1 MAVGDAGTKAAAGGL
16 SAGFL
21 GFGEIGFALAKGM
34 RAAGAAPLV
43 ACDRQAS
50 SGPLSD
56 LLQRRAGEIG
66 IKLTDQ
72 TAALSDSEVVISAVT
87 PKTAVAAAQSFAP
100 HARAGQFYLD
110 VNSSAPLMKQE
121 IDALL
126 RPKGVRV
133 VDASM
138 SGTGVHIRGH
148 RGLYIHMS
156 GPDSQALYDR
166 LLPYDLEMKVLGG
179 VIGAASA
186 LKMVRGVVMK
196 GVEGLLV
203 EMLLT
208 AERFG
213 VSAEVFASVVQPMDD
228 ESFADFGAFLI
239 KSHML
244 HAGRRGDE
252 LSLIRETVQAAGIEP
267 VMTDAALALFR
278 RDTQSGVAEDFQGEM
293 PTTWQ
298 EAILA
303 LGRRLRKDQPG
314 DAS

>member
-1 MAVGDAGTKAAAGGL
+1 MSLSVGY
-16 SAGFL
+16 L

-34 RAAGAAPLV
+34 QAAGATPLV
-43 ACDRQAS
+43 AFDKQAR

-56 LLQRRAGEIG
+56 VLNQRAAKLG
-66 IKLTDQ
+66 IPLTDDA
-72 TAALSDSEVVISAVT
+72 AALADREVVLSAVT
-87 PKTAVAAAQSFAP
+87 PMAAVAAARAFAP

-110 VNSSAPLMKQE
+110 VNSSAPAMKQE

-156 GPDSQALYDR
+156 GPDAQALYDR

-179 VIGAASA
+179 EIGAASA

-196 GVEGLLV
+196 GIEGLLV

-213 VSAEVFASVVQPMDD
+213 VGAEVLASVVQPMDD
-228 ESFADFGAFLI
+228 ESFADFGAFLV

-244 HAGRRGDE
+244 HSGRRGDE
-252 LSLIRETVQAAGIEP
+252 LSLIRETVAAAGIEP
-267 VMTDAALALFR
+267 VMTEAALRLFR
-278 RDTQSGVAEDFQGEM
+278 RDSASGVAEAFRGEM
-293 PTTWQ
+293 PKSWQ
-298 EAILA
+298 EAIAELA
-303 LGRRLRKDQPG
+303 RRLPPK
-314 DAS
+314 A

>member
-1 MAVGDAGTKAAAGGL
+1 MALSVGY
-16 SAGFL
+16 L

-34 RAAGAAPLV
+34 QAAGASPLV
-43 ACDRQAS
+43 AFDKQAK
-50 SGPLSD
+50 SGPLTD
-56 LLQRRAGEIG
+56 VLAQRAGKLG
-66 IKLTDQ
+66 IPLTDDPQ
-72 TAALSDSEVVISAVT
+72 ALADKDVVLSAVT
-87 PKTAVAAAQSFAP
+87 PMAAVAAARAYAP

-110 VNSSAPLMKQE
+110 VNSSAPGMKKE

-138 SGTGVHIRGH
+138 SGTGVVLRGH

-179 VIGAASA
+179 EIGAASA

-213 VSAEVFASVVQPMDD
+213 VGKEVLASVVQAMDD
-228 ESFADFGAFLI
+228 ESFGDFGSFLVQ
-239 KSHML
+239 SHMI
-244 HAGRRGDE
+244 HSGRRGDE
-252 LSLIRETVQAAGIEP
+252 LALIRETVEAAGIEP
-267 VMTDAALALFR
+267 VMTEAALRLYRMHTA
-278 RDTQSGVAEDFQGEM
+278 TGVADAFHGEM
-293 PTTWQ
+293 PKTWQ
-298 EAILA
+298 EGIAELS
-303 LGRRLRKDQPG
+303 RRLPPKQD
-314 DAS
+314 